1 MSEIIRK
8 IKIEYCPSI
17 ARVVT
22 LGWNQT
28 YKGIVNEE
36 FLQLLIENEELRS
49 KRMIG
54 DFETL
59 KDEFFVLEIDNQ
71 VVGFISYTKSEIEG
85 YKDIGEIRAFYIIDG
100 YKGAG
105 YGKKLLQRAARE
117 LMSKGFNEIII
128 GCLDKNPSNSFY
140 VHMGGK
146 KVGTQIITKGNQDLL
161 ENLYHYDNIKDL
173 LNK

>member
-8 IKIEYCPSI
+8 IKIEDCPSI

-36 FLQLLIENEELRS
+36 FLQLLVENEELRS

-59 KDEFFVLEIDNQ
+59 KDDEEEFLLPKEAVFFECEI
-71 VVGFISYTKSEIEG
+71 VK
-85 YKDIGEIRAFYIIDG
+85 K
-100 YKGAG
+100 
-105 YGKKLLQRAARE
+105 GKKTI
-117 LMSKGFNEIII
+117 EI
-128 GCLDKNPSNSFY
+128 
-140 VHMGGK
+140 
-146 KVGTQIITKGNQDLL
+146 
-161 ENLYHYDNIKDL
+161 
-173 LNK
+173 